1 MVHLVNNH
9 ENDGNIN
16 LNSCVTTTL
25 ITGIIDIYPS
35 GSLKGQVYFYK
46 FLSILERR
54 INKKVL
60 LYSYLLG
67 KSFIMHSIKPF

>member
-1 MVHLVNNH
+1 MVLLVNNH

-16 LNSCVTTTL
+16 LNTCVTITL
-25 ITGIIDIYPS
+25 ITDIIDIYPS
-35 GSLKGQVYFYK
+35 GSLKSQVYFYK

-54 INKKVL
+54 IKKVL

-67 KSFIMHSIKPF
+67 KSFITHSIKPF